1 MPKSPKE
8 RPGDVLRR
16 FTLEYRKSPGLY
28 PDAVPALRALDD
40 VVERVSR
47 ATNDQV
53 AVTKLRDHA
62 DCIEDTL
69 AQFDKRPAH
78 RPKGATQ
85 YDLDELRRE
94 MEHPEHQSVP
104 LGSGFRKRDPW
115 LAHKLHNIH
124 QGKFGQDEKRVLSS
138 IRRVKAKMA
147 TEKQALDETLKD
159 DGPFTADALEQFL
172 TGGKSR
178 GGS

>member
-8 RPGDVLRR
+8 RPRDVLRR
-16 FTLEYRKSPGLY
+16 FALEHRKSPELY
-28 PDAVPALRALDD
+28 PDADPALRALNDAF
-40 VVERVSR
+40 ERFAR

-53 AVTKLRDHA
+53 SVAWLRDKA
-62 DCIEDTL
+62 DCTEDTL
-69 AQFDKRPAH
+69 AKVGKRPAH
-78 RPKGATQ
+78 RPMGATQ

>member
-8 RPGDVLRR
+8 RPRDVLRR
-16 FTLEYRKSPGLY
+16 FALEHRKSPELY
-28 PDAVPALRALDD
+28 PDADPALRALNDAF
-40 VVERVSR
+40 ERFAR

-53 AVTKLRDHA
+53 SVAWLRDKA

-94 MEHPEHQSVP
+94 MERPEHQSVP
-104 LGSGFRKRDPW
+104 P
-115 LAHKLHNIH
+115 
-124 QGKFGQDEKRVLSS
+124 
-138 IRRVKAKMA
+138 
-147 TEKQALDETLKD
+147 
-159 DGPFTADALEQFL
+159 
-172 TGGKSR
+172 
-178 GGS
+178 

>member
-8 RPGDVLRR
+8 RPSDVLRR
-16 FTLEYRKSPGLY
+16 FALEFQKSPEMY
-28 PDAVPALRALDD
+28 PDARPALRALDD

-53 AVTKLRDHA
+53 SVAALRNKA

-94 MEHPEHQSVP
+94 MERPEHQSVP
-104 LGSGFRKRDPW
+104 LGSKFRRRDPW
-115 LAHKLHNIH
+115 LAHKLNNIRP
-124 QGKFGQDEKRVLSS
+124 GEFGQDEKGVYSS
-138 IRRVKAKMA
+138 IRRVKDEIAA
-147 TEKQALDETLKD
+147 EKQAFDEALKD

-178 GGS
+178 SAS